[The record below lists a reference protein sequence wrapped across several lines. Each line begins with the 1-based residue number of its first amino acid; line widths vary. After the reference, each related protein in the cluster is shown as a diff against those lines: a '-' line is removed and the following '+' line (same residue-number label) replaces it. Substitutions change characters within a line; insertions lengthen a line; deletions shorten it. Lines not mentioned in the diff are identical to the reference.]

1 MTKPAPD
8 NVPDRA
14 EQIRAGE
21 GSSDAEQDPSKS
33 LEFHASPET
42 TLGVEIEMP
51 VLDKED
57 FHLAPGAPRILEA
70 CREEGLD
77 GVSAELMQSMFEVR
91 TGICHN
97 VKEAREQLLSTIT
110 RARNIA
116 GSLGYDLALFGT
128 HPFQRINASALTE
141 DPRYARIANKLGWIT
156 YHRVAF
162 GLHVHIGVSSG
173 DEAIDLMNILSQYLP
188 HLLAI
193 SANSPFWQGVDTGF
207 ASTRAV
213 LYGLVAHSG
222 VPPQF
227 DGWKEF
233 LEYDQVMR
241 DCKAIESFKGI
252 KWDIRPRPDFGTI
265 EFRICDT
272 PATIETAVALAAL
285 MRTLVISSKRL
296 LAENPQAA
304 RSDRRL
310 EWINTESKWLA
321 ARHGLEAIYIR
332 AFGGKRRA
340 LAQEAAELVERLM
353 PIARESGDHAPLM
366 KILPLDKF
374 ETGADRQRRL
384 YREQGDWQSLI
395 QDSIARLDEELKPR
409 TATPKGQEASSSAK
423 KGAPDV

>member
-1 MTKPAPD
+1 MAKPAID
-8 NVPDRA
+8 NSPDRA
-14 EQIRAGE
+14 EPTQASE
-21 GSSDAEQDPSKS
+21 GSTEAGQGAGTS

-42 TLGVEIEMP
+42 TIGVEIEMP
-51 VLDKED
+51 ILDKED
-57 FHLAPGAPRILEA
+57 YHLAPGAPRILEA
-70 CREEGLD
+70 CREEGLE

-91 TGICHN
+91 TGVCQN
-97 VKEAREQLLSTIT
+97 VKEVREQLLSTIT
-110 RARNIA
+110 SARNIA

-227 DGWKEF
+227 EGWKEF

-241 DCKAIESFKGI
+241 DCKAIQSFKGI

-265 EFRICDT
+265 EFRICDS

-285 MRTLVISSKRL
+285 IRTLVISSKRL
-296 LAENPQAA
+296 LADNPQAA

-310 EWINTESKWLA
+310 EWINSESKWLA
-321 ARHGLEAIYIR
+321 ARYGLEATYIR

-340 LAQEAAELVERLM
+340 LSQEAAELIERLI

-384 YREQGDWQSLI
+384 YREHGDWQSLI
-395 QDSIARLDEELKPR
+395 QDSIARLRDELKPK
-409 TATPKGQEASSSAK
+409 TVKPMEQEAAPSAK
-423 KGAPDV
+423 EASDV

>member
-1 MTKPAPD
+1 MTKVAPD

-14 EQIRAGE
+14 EQTRAGE
-21 GSSDAEQDPSKS
+21 RLSGGEPEPGKS

-42 TLGVEIEMP
+42 TIGVEIELG

-57 FHLAPGAPRILEA
+57 FHLAPGAPRILHA
-70 CREEGLD
+70 CREEGIE

-91 TGICHN
+91 TGICRN
-97 VKEAREQLLSTIT
+97 VDEAREQLLSTIT

-116 GSLGYDLALFGT
+116 GSLGYHLALFGT

-141 DPRYARIANKLGWIT
+141 EPRYARIANKLGWIT

-162 GLHVHIGVSSG
+162 GLHAHIGVSSG

-193 SANSPFWQGVDTGF
+193 SANSPFWQGVDTDF

-233 LEYDQVMR
+233 LEYVHVMR
-241 DCKAIESFKGI
+241 DCKAIRTFKGI

-272 PATIETAVALAAL
+272 PATIGTAVALAAL
-285 MRTLVISSKRL
+285 MRTLVISTKRL
-296 LAENPQAA
+296 LQENPQAA

-332 AFGGKRRA
+332 ALGGKRRA
-340 LAQEAAELVERLM
+340 LAQEAAELIERLM

-366 KILPLDKF
+366 KILPLDAF
-374 ETGADRQRRL
+374 ESGADRQRRL
-384 YREQGDWQSLI
+384 YREHGDWQSLI

-409 TATPKGQEASSSAK
+409 TAEPKDQDTRAPAA
-423 KGAPDV
+423 KGASDV